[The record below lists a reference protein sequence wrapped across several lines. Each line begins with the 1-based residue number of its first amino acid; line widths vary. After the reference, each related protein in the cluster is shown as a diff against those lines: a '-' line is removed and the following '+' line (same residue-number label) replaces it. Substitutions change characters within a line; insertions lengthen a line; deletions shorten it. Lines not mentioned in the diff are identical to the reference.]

1 MNGSCLRST
10 CRSLSLKPHRLSS
23 WWLASLMVGTII
35 VPVQLHILCL
45 LVCLLDG
52 RDAILPRRIDR
63 CLLNW
68 GKRLWLRMRMQV
80 APRIMFSKPS
90 ILNQAI
96 SFILSLLNHNNT
108 RNISNCLSVLRDASG
123 DQRKMPSCLIIHITT
138 CFWIS
143 FRPSVRLCSS
153 DRPGRHLYF
162 ESHFSRVKVLFVII
176 IQET

>member
-1 MNGSCLRST
+1 MNGSCFRST

-35 VPVQLHILCL
+35 VPIQLHILCL

-108 RNISNCLSVLRDASG
+108 RNISNCLSVLRDAS
-123 DQRKMPSCLIIHITT
+123 DQRKMPSCLIYTYHYV
-138 CFWIS
+138 FLG
-143 FRPSVRLCSS
+143 PSVRLCSE
-153 DRPGRHLYF
+153 RPTWSPF
-162 ESHFSRVKVLFVII
+162 VFWISRVNLILV
-176 IQET
+176 E